1 MKDTLFLDRDGVINV
16 QLIGDYVKR
25 TDELI
30 LREDFISSIPLL
42 LNNFKRFIIV
52 TNQQCIAKGL
62 CTKSD
67 VDKVHEHL
75 KSLLRPYGL
84 QFDAIYV
91 CPHIAGGGCHCR
103 KPEIGMALQAKSD
116 FPDIDF
122 ANSVM
127 IGDSLT
133 DVQFG
138 HRAGLRTVFI
148 GKVTDENRA
157 EVTANSDIISD
168 SILQYANKL

>member
-25 TDELI
+25 TEELV
-30 LREDFISSIPLL
+30 LRDDFISSIPLL
-42 LNNFKRFIIV
+42 FNNFKRFIIV

-62 CTKSD
+62 CTKAD

-75 KSLLRPYGL
+75 KSLLLPYGMK
-84 QFDAIYV
+84 FDAIYV
-91 CPHIAGGGCHCR
+91 CPHIAGGGCDCR
-103 KPEIGMALQAKSD
+103 KPEIGMARQAQND

-122 ANSVM
+122 SRSVM

-133 DVQFG
+133 DMQFG
-138 HRAGLRTVFI
+138 HRAGLQTVFI
-148 GKVTDENRA
+148 GKVTDENREEIA
-157 EVTANSDIISD
+157 SVSDIIID
-168 SILQYANKL
+168 SITHYANKL